1 MNLFKPSRSISVTR
15 ARVGSTLLMI
25 VCRQSPRRPRIY
37 LSGWSWIEL
46 LFVWLSL
53 SLFTNLSIYLS
64 IYNRPG
70 ADKGLV
76 IYSGIATAQGAMPV
90 FSQKYSVNLGHYH
103 IMSLNWVLLPNS
115 ESDRRNGVTSSGSE
129 RSTPPSSSA
138 QSRLNLEGLPE
149 GWTMQVSNERMY
161 RNFPIWILLSVWPD
175 GLHYFRNIC
184 PFTAIK
190 ICPIVVFL
198 PKWVH
203 KFVIYNFFV
212 IVANFCHMWSHW
224 FPGGRTYRNKRGT
237 SAKSSSSNLSKCCFL
252 LRNIFLSNHGWYS
265 LFASISCVD

>member
-1 MNLFKPSRSISVTR
+1 
-15 ARVGSTLLMI
+15 
-25 VCRQSPRRPRIY
+25 
-37 LSGWSWIEL
+37 
-46 LFVWLSL
+46 
-53 SLFTNLSIYLS
+53 
-64 IYNRPG
+64 
-70 ADKGLV
+70 
-76 IYSGIATAQGAMPV
+76 
-90 FSQKYSVNLGHYH
+90 
-103 IMSLNWVLLPNS
+103 MSLNWVLLPNS

-224 FPGGRTYRNKRGT
+224 FPGGRTYRNKQEQVPNHLVQICQSVAFCYVIFSYLT
-237 SAKSSSSNLSKCCFL
+237 MVDILFL
-252 LRNIFLSNHGWYS
+252 LPFHVLTRGLTF
-265 LFASISCVD
+265 